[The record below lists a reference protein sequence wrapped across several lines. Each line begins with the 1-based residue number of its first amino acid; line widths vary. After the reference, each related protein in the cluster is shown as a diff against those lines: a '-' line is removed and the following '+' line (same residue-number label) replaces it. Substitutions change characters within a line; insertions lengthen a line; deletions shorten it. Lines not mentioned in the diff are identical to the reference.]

1 MIDVKLET
9 CATDVSIWQ
18 WLREVT
24 ERLGEDGMSSDES
37 DTDQRT
43 GLPIY
48 RVKHLRWRRK
58 MDSEL
63 DMVDRLRVAD
73 KDLYSKRGAKPIPR
87 FRDDRNSDSCRPA
100 PKGRPRKLYNSEWLQ
115 EQTPRE
121 RRGLLISDEEFKW
134 FQVLKT

>member
-18 WLREVT
+18 WLQEVT

-43 GLPIY
+43 GFPIY
-48 RVKHLRWRRK
+48 RVKHLKWRWK

-73 KDLYSKRGAKPIPR
+73 KDLYSK
-87 FRDDRNSDSCRPA
+87 
-100 PKGRPRKLYNSEWLQ
+100 
-115 EQTPRE
+115 
-121 RRGLLISDEEFKW
+121 
-134 FQVLKT
+134 